1 MDCGLLLLAKRR
13 TVSEYQ
19 YYEFRAVDHPLDER
33 ALRTLRAL
41 STRAEITPTSFVN
54 TYNWG
59 DFKGD
64 PDALM
69 ENCFDAFVYVANW
82 GTRRFVLR
90 LPGRLLTR
98 QLLASYCRGES
109 LRARK
114 AGEFVVIDFCRQDDG
129 GEEEEEGEGWMAS
142 LIQLRADL
150 LRGDYRCLY
159 VGWLCCTQNEELDDD
174 EIEPPVPPGLKV
186 LSGSLEAFAEFMGI
200 DSGLLDIAA
209 GASAQPKTSPSRDEL
224 IAWIQALP
232 EKDKDAL
239 LVDAALNSASGAGAE
254 ILRRFELSQK
264 NSSPA
269 KAQPKRRTV
278 GELLAAAR
286 KLSEKKARLASEHQA
301 AERAREEREAAKAR
315 ARYLDQLA
323 GREQAT
329 WQKVEMLVQTKQPN
343 KYDIAVNLLVDL
355 RDLAARSNG
364 DAEFQVGL
372 ATLRDRHAG
381 KPSLLRRL
389 LDAAL

>member
-1 MDCGLLLLAKRR
+1 M
-13 TVSEYQ
+13 SEYQ
-19 YYEFRAVDHPLDER
+19 YYEFRAIDRPLEER

-69 ENCFDAFVYVANW
+69 ESCFDAFLYVANW

-90 LPGRLLTR
+90 LPERLLPP
-98 QLLASYCRGES
+98 QDLAPYCGGES

-114 AGEFVVIDFCRQDDG
+114 VGEFVVIEFCRQDAG

-150 LRGDYRCLY
+150 LRGDHRCLY
-159 VGWLCCTQNEELDDD
+159 LGWLCSAPNEELADD
-174 EIEPPVPPGLKV
+174 EIEPPVPPGLKA
-186 LSGSLEAFAEFMGI
+186 LSGSLEAFVDFMGI
-200 DSGLLDIAA
+200 DGDLLDIAA
-209 GASAQPKTSPSRDEL
+209 SVSAQPKTPPSRDEL

-239 LVDAALNSASGAGAE
+239 LVDAALNADSGAGAE
-254 ILRRFELSQK
+254 ILRRFDLAQK

-269 KAQPKRRTV
+269 EAQSEPRTI

-286 KLSEKKARLASEHQA
+286 ELSEKKARLASEHQA
-301 AERAREEREAAKAR
+301 AERAREEREAAEAR

-323 GREQAT
+323 GKVQAT
-329 WQKVEMLVQTKQPN
+329 WQKVEMLIQTTRPN
-343 KYDIAVNLLVDL
+343 QYDIAVSLLIDL

-364 DAEFQVGL
+364 DAEFQVGM
-372 ATLRDRHAG
+372 ATLRDRHTG
-381 KPSLLRRL
+381 KPSLLQRL
-389 LDAAL
+389 LDAGL

>member
-1 MDCGLLLLAKRR
+1 M
-13 TVSEYQ
+13 SEYQ

-82 GTRRFVLR
+82 GTRRFMLR

-239 LVDAALNSASGAGAE
+239 LVDAALNSASGRE
-254 ILRRFELSQK
+254 RRSSGVLSCH
-264 NSSPA
+264 
-269 KAQPKRRTV
+269 RRTV
-278 GELLAAAR
+278 LLPKR
-286 KLSEKKARLASEHQA
+286 SQNGVRSVNSLLPLESYPKERLVW
-301 AERAREEREAAKAR
+301 RPNTRPRNAR
-315 ARYLDQLA
+315 ARSGKRPKPALDISTSWPGGSKPR
-323 GREQAT
+323 GR
-329 WQKVEMLVQTKQPN
+329 
-343 KYDIAVNLLVDL
+343 
-355 RDLAARSNG
+355 RSRCS
-364 DAEFQVGL
+364 F
-372 ATLRDRHAG
+372 R
-381 KPSLLRRL
+381 PSSRTSMTSP
-389 LDAAL
+389 

>member
-1 MDCGLLLLAKRR
+1 MDCGLPLLGEGR

-19 YYEFRAVDHPLDER
+19 YYEFRAIDRPLDER
-33 ALRTLRAL
+33 ELRTLRSL

-69 ENCFDAFVYVANW
+69 ENCFDAFLYVANW

-90 LPGRLLTR
+90 LPRRLLTR
-98 QLLASYCRGES
+98 QLLSSYCRGES

-114 AGEFVVIDFCRQDDG
+114 ASEFVVIDFCRQEDG

-142 LIQLRADL
+142 LIPLRADL
-150 LRGDYRCLY
+150 LGGDHRCLY
-159 VGWLCCTQNEELDDD
+159 LGWLCCAQSEALDED
-174 EIEPPVPPGLKV
+174 EIEPPVPPGLKA
-186 LSGSLEAFAEFMGI
+186 LSGSLEAFVEFMGI
-200 DSGLLDIAA
+200 DSDLLDAA
-209 GASAQPKTSPSRDEL
+209 ASGSGQPQTPPTRDEL
-224 IAWIQALP
+224 TSWIRALP
-232 EKDKDAL
+232 GKDKDAL
-239 LVDAALNSASGAGAE
+239 LLDAALNATSQIGVE
-254 ILRRFELSQK
+254 ILRRFDLSRK
-264 NSSPA
+264 NGSLT
-269 KAQPKRRTV
+269 KAQPKQRTI

-286 KLSEKKARLASEHQA
+286 KLAAKKAHLATERLA
-301 AERAREEREAAKAR
+301 AECARHEQEAAKAR

-329 WQKVEMLVQTKQPN
+329 WQKVEALIQTKQPN
-343 KYDIAVNLLVDL
+343 KYDIAVKLIVDL
-355 RDLAARSNG
+355 RDLAARSEG
-364 DAEFQVGL
+364 EADFRAALGK
-372 ATLRDRHAG
+372 LRNAHAA

-389 LDAAL
+389 LDAGL